1 MLWFFVSLII
11 LPVFSLVYAGW
22 KGQKLPELN
31 PSNYFPDP
39 NDEREVV
46 VCCGDSITH
55 GRIGYDWVSGLA
67 KTNKNKIFINAG
79 INGDLSWNLHKRLGE
94 IIKCQP
100 SIITILIGT
109 NDAMGSQSKKLG
121 DDYIKMKKLPQHPSI
136 DWYKKNYD
144 MILTKLINKTN
155 AKIYLI
161 TLPWIG
167 ENENSKIL
175 EIVKNHNKVIE
186 ELAIKYKL
194 EIIPFF
200 ENIKTMIN
208 KKKDNGLISKS
219 KYEITYKRMIR
230 IIRAIVLHYL
240 FRVSWNNVSNRY
252 QLKTLCDFIHLN
264 DNGGLIISDL
274 IQTKLD
280 KK

>member
-1 MLWFFVSLII
+1 
-11 LPVFSLVYAGW
+11 
-22 KGQKLPELN
+22 
-31 PSNYFPDP
+31 
-39 NDEREVV
+39 
-46 VCCGDSITH
+46 
-55 GRIGYDWVSGLA
+55 
-67 KTNKNKIFINAG
+67 
-79 INGDLSWNLHKRLGE
+79 
-94 IIKCQP
+94 
-100 SIITILIGT
+100 
-109 NDAMGSQSKKLG
+109 
-121 DDYIKMKKLPQHPSI
+121 MKKLPQRPSI

-144 MILTKLINKTN
+144 MILTNLINKTN

-175 EIVKNHNKVIE
+175 EIVKNYNRVIE

-194 EIIPFF
+194 EIVPFF
-200 ENIKTMIN
+200 ENIKKIID
-208 KKKDNGLISKS
+208 KKNDNGLISKS
-219 KYEITYKRMIR
+219 KYEITYKRMVR

-274 IQTKLD
+274 IQTRLD